1 DDSGDEGAEPGDDG
15 VVVGDVGGSL
25 PQSKSELLKLRQSF
39 KNTMHLCARL
49 YADRCGITTV
59 STSAPTLLPEDPDAS
74 EQWFLDECKKLEKYW
89 RVLVEIGSARS
100 WSQIQFHVCQPNS
113 LAVVLLNDR
122 SAAQAGLDVIREVRD
137 AVLAAERAAAA
148 DSGTPPAD
156 REAISALLQ
165 DLAWNRLQTARESW
179 LVCEE
184 GQWRADDPDIQL
196 QAEHLFSGEANTKW
210 SLEDLFS
217 HLATIARST
226 NLPTAMNKSPTLV
239 TWLAKLSGTAS
250 NQTAAAATALLRH
263 LSLGAGVFLTKGSV
277 FRNTET
283 SQTAVSLGFRKYGA
297 LMAPLVEHRVFFSVE
312 GNSAPRAL
320 RTPLWAFQTS
330 LAEPL
335 WLNCNSAVCHPLSI
349 PNELRGY
356 VLVLEQ
362 VEAPQDPIKS
372 ALKSGVFLTLQHLKA
387 LHAEFRFPLPKKGK
401 GGGKHGSVIK
411 SDYAAAL
418 LLHFFGDKMTD
429 AERGRMMDS
438 LMGKGWDRNWQAC
451 QHSSSILEAY
461 KALDPVDK
469 PAFVKLAAVAADE
482 EKLKEAR
489 AERADVKLGHMS
501 PQHETPQILRK
512 LLPTGASFQCR
523 FNRHPQQMRYQV
535 YIFDIETGS
544 SA

>member
-1 DDSGDEGAEPGDDG
+1 
-15 VVVGDVGGSL
+15 
-25 PQSKSELLKLRQSF
+25 
-39 KNTMHLCARL
+39 M
-49 YADRCGITTV
+49 
-59 STSAPTLLPEDPDAS
+59 
-74 EQWFLDECKKLEKYW
+74 
-89 RVLVEIGSARS
+89 
-100 WSQIQFHVCQPNS
+100 
-113 LAVVLLNDR
+113 
-122 SAAQAGLDVIREVRD
+122 
-137 AVLAAERAAAA
+137 
-148 DSGTPPAD
+148 
-156 REAISALLQ
+156 
-165 DLAWNRLQTARESW
+165 
-179 LVCEE
+179 
-184 GQWRADDPDIQL
+184 
-196 QAEHLFSGEANTKW
+196 
-210 SLEDLFS
+210 
-217 HLATIARST
+217 
-226 NLPTAMNKSPTLV
+226 
-239 TWLAKLSGTAS
+239 
-250 NQTAAAATALLRH
+250 
-263 LSLGAGVFLTKGSV
+263 VFW
-277 FRNTET
+277 
-283 SQTAVSLGFRKYGA
+283 Q
-297 LMAPLVEHRVFFSVE
+297 VFFSVE